1 MIRGQ
6 NLTSGK
12 VIQYGSALALAV
24 TVLTAVP
31 LFVSYLNGGDGLQIV
46 TDLHVWIGVAWV
58 ILAVSNFIVFKRPLI
73 EFRRYL

>member
-1 MIRGQ
+1 MIGGQ

-12 VIQYGSALALAV
+12 VIQYGSALTLAV

-31 LFVSYLNGGDGLQIV
+31 LFISYLNGGEGLQIL

-58 ILAVSNFIVFKRPLI
+58 ILAASNFIVFKRPLI

>member
-1 MIRGQ
+1 MIGGQ

-12 VIQYGSALALAV
+12 VIQYGSALTLAV

-31 LFVSYLNGGDGLQIV
+31 LFISYLNGGEALQIL

-58 ILAVSNFIVFKRPLI
+58 ILAASNFIVFKRPLI